1 MTDIKSKEERSKNM
15 AAVKGK
21 NTKPEMIVRK
31 YLFLKGMRYR
41 IHVKSLPG
49 NPDIVL
55 PKYKTVVFINGCFWH
70 GHDACKYNRLPK
82 SNIDFWESKIKNNKI
97 RDILN
102 ESKLKEQGWRVI
114 RIWECEIRRVQDRNL
129 SLERLYKQIVEPNT
143 SYEVFDKPIQIA
155 AEEIAL
161 YGEPHV

>member
-1 MTDIKSKEERSKNM
+1 MTPEQRSKCM
-15 AAVKGK
+15 ASIKGK
-21 NTKPEMIVRK
+21 DTKPEMIVRK
-31 YLFLKGMRYR
+31 YLFSKRLRYR
-41 IHVKSLPG
+41 IHVRSLPG

-82 SNIDFWESKIKNNKI
+82 SNVDFWESKIKYNKA

-114 RIWECEIRRVQDRNL
+114 RIWECEIRRMQDRNL
-129 SLERLYKQIVEPNT
+129 SLEKLYNQIVEPNT
-143 SYEVFDKPIQIA
+143 TYEGFDKPIQIA
-155 AEEIAL
+155 AEEGTL
-161 YGEPHV
+161 YGEPPV